1 MEFAP
6 KLRKKWASMTQ
17 SQKQEAYFKNQG
29 VVWDIDYLWVI
40 QFVRLLTLSASQE
53 NVIRLYAVN
62 QLIEEKKEYK
72 RRIAR

>member
-1 MEFAP
+1 
-6 KLRKKWASMTQ
+6 MTHT
-17 SQKQEAYFKNQG
+17 QKQEAYFKNQG

>member
-6 KLRKKWASMTQ
+6 KLRAAWSTM
-17 SQKQEAYFKNQG
+17 SQAEKQAAYFKNQA

-62 QLIEEKKEYK
+62 QLIEEKKEYE